1 MTRSV
6 TRHLTLL
13 GPGLVLAFVLA
24 ACSSGSTAP
33 TGSASALASVAP
45 ASVAP
50 ASAAPASA
58 APASSAPDSGASASG
73 CTVGTA
79 AATVTVLIKDF
90 AFSPETVTVKVGDV
104 VGWTNGDSTA
114 HTATLDDGSCDTGRI
129 AGTSAGQQT
138 FVFGADATGKSFTYH
153 CAIHASMK
161 GTITVTS

>member
-13 GPGLVLAFVLA
+13 GPGLALAFVLA
-24 ACSSGSTAP
+24 ACSSGSSAT
-33 TGSASALASVAP
+33 TGPASAP

-50 ASAAPASA
+50 ASAA
-58 APASSAPDSGASASG
+58 SAPSAASASN

-79 AATVTVLIKDF
+79 AATVTVSIKGF

-104 VGWTNGDSTA
+104 IGWTNSDSAT
-114 HTATLDDGSCDTGRI
+114 HTATLDDGSCDAGRI
-129 AGTSAGQQT
+129 AGGSAGKQT
-138 FVFGADATGKSFTYH
+138 LVFGAEAAGKSFTYH